1 MSRVYIDDFEM
12 PNCCKECR
20 FIVYW
25 EYDNETSCKA
35 SKKNLWNDSP
45 DKIRHPDCPLK
56 VR

>member
-35 SKKNLWNDSP
+35 SRKFLWNAFP
-45 DKIRHPDCPLK
+45 DKMRHPDCPLK
-56 VR
+56 LK